1 METACLVAQA
11 ARPESSGTLAEA
23 SACLPWPLQAA
34 SPAAT
39 LKKECCQSY
48 YSCIVSNVSYM
59 YIRVSVQLTLS
70 VLVLLLHTDFSETG
84 V

>member
-1 METACLVAQA
+1 METAYLVAQA

-23 SACLPWPLQAA
+23 SECLPWPLQAA

-48 YSCIVSNVSYM
+48 YFLYRIECVIYVHTS
-59 YIRVSVQLTLS
+59 LS
-70 VLVLLLHTDFSETG
+70 ATYSFRPCSPAAHRFQ
-84 V
+84 